1 MNKAQLLEHLKRQ
14 GFPKVILGAFS
25 KVKRENFIAKSLESR
40 AYEDRPLPIGQGA
53 TISQPYT
60 IAKMLELLDLK
71 EGQKV
76 LELGSGCGYVLALIS
91 EIIGEK
97 GKVYGIEII
106 PELVEKSKENIKDYK
121 NIEVYKGN
129 GRKGLKQ
136 ATPFDRILISAA
148 CDKIPKMVLLQL
160 KDKGILVAPIGPRYE
175 QTLTVIQRE
184 GKKFNTIK
192 ELKGFMFV
200 PFKV

>member
-1 MNKAQLLEHLKRQ
+1 MNKVQLLEHLKRQ
-14 GFPKVILGAFS
+14 GFSKVILGAFS
-25 KVKRENFIAKSLESR
+25 KVKRENFIPKSLESR

-60 IAKMLELLDLK
+60 IAKMLELFDLK
-71 EGQKV
+71 QGQKV

-91 EIIGEK
+91 EIIREK
-97 GKVYGIEII
+97 GKVYGMEIVS
-106 PELVEKSKENIKDYK
+106 ELAEKSKENLRDYK
-121 NIEVYKGN
+121 NIEIYNRN
-129 GRKGLKQ
+129 GRQGLKQ
-136 ATPFDRILISAA
+136 EAPFDRILISAA
-148 CDKIPKMVLLQL
+148 AEKPPKKVLDQL
-160 KDKGILVAPIGPRYE
+160 KDKGILIAPIGPRYE